1 MMRSTAIIVLAVLF
15 LAAGGAAVLGQQ
27 APGGGTGPAGP
38 GGAGK
43 EFAPEKFPEFK
54 ARVLK
59 MLDERKARLEQE
71 KACVEKAA
79 NHEEL
84 RKCRP
89 EPPAGRGGHGGQSM
103 GAPGQRQPQHP
114 GPEGVR

>member
-1 MMRSTAIIVLAVLF
+1 MMRNITIIVLAILF
-15 LAAGGAAVLGQQ
+15 LAAGGAAVLAQQ
-27 APGGGTGPAGP
+27 APAGGAGP

-43 EFAPEKFPEFK
+43 EFAPEKFQEFK

-79 NHEEL
+79 NHDEL

-89 EPPAGRGGHGGQSM
+89 EPPTGRGGHGGQFM
-103 GAPGQRQPQHP
+103 GGTGQQQPQRP
-114 GPEGVR
+114 GPEGGR